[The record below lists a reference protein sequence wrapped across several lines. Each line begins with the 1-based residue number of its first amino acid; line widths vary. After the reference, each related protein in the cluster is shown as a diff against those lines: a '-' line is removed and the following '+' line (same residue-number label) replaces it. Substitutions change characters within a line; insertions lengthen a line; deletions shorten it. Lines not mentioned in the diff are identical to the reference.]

1 MSSKANTSKIK
12 PRPLLKKEPIAV
24 LVRASTLNT
33 LSERIS
39 DAYTGIEYRLN
50 IIYVYL
56 FRF

>member
-1 MSSKANTSKIK
+1 MSSKANTNEIK